1 MNLTRRRA
9 DAPTKVKLDC
19 FDCQSRDRSAW
30 CGLNLSDVSFLNE
43 HKQAQIVRPGSVI
56 HEQGDACKG
65 VYIVERG
72 TVAIRKTDAAGN
84 TMLLRLCHKGDTIG
98 YRALLSGEPH
108 TTSAECLAESRVC
121 FVAKE
126 SVQAMTKRNPELGLQ
141 FVRQLAQELEAT
153 EHGLLRTAALPI
165 RVRLAHLLLSLRERY
180 GSVDDSGTLL
190 LELPLSRQDIA
201 SLLAA
206 RPETIARA
214 IHELDSDSVAHFS
227 GRTVTIPDLDLLL
240 DEVEFAD
247 AP

>member
-1 MNLTRRRA
+1 MNLTRRRSE
-9 DAPTKVKLDC
+9 APIKVKIDC

-30 CGLNLSDVSFLNE
+30 CGLNQSDVSFLNE
-43 HKQAQIVRPGSVI
+43 RKQTSILRVGNVI
-56 HEQGDACKG
+56 HEQGEPCKG
-65 VYIVERG
+65 LYIVERG

-98 YRALLSGEPH
+98 YRALLSGGPH
-108 TTSAECLAESRVC
+108 TTSAECLVESRIC
-121 FVAKE
+121 FIAKE
-126 SVQAMTKRNPELGLQ
+126 SVQGMTKRNPELGLQ
-141 FVRQLAQELEAT
+141 FVRQMAQELEAT

-165 RVRLAHLLLSLRERY
+165 RMRLAHLLLSLKDRY
-180 GSVDDSGTLL
+180 GSVDDSGTLS

-214 IHELDSDSVAHFS
+214 IHELDADSVARFS

-247 AP
+247 MP